1 MINYLIVMKIN
12 KYKFHCIFSLF
23 FEDQWSWV
31 IEILET
37 TENKDFP
44 QMEEFIGLW
53 LKAHINDKKTRKK
66 LDWYLEKELSVTKEN
81 YNQNFSKSKCGLR
94 TLVYRFDNLDIKYT
108 DDNLTKISN
117 KKEIIIFD
125 MQYSFLTK
133 QFKFLSNYTF
143 IDKSQ
148 FTKNKLHKL
157 TKLLNSLP
165 SKVVLREKEKTDVD
179 IGIPDGNTAPTDKV
193 R

>member
-23 FEDQWSWV
+23 FEDQWSRV

-81 YNQNFSKSKCGLR
+81 YNQNIRFQSALIKSPTGKVSIILSSSIKVVFSSK
-94 TLVYRFDNLDIKYT
+94 NL
-108 DDNLTKISN
+108 KISSGL
-117 KKEIIIFD
+117 F
-125 MQYSFLTK
+125 FLNM
-133 QFKFLSNYTF
+133 SEN
-143 IDKSQ
+143 
-148 FTKNKLHKL
+148 N
-157 TKLLNSLP
+157 
-165 SKVVLREKEKTDVD
+165 R
-179 IGIPDGNTAPTDKV
+179 
-193 R
+193 